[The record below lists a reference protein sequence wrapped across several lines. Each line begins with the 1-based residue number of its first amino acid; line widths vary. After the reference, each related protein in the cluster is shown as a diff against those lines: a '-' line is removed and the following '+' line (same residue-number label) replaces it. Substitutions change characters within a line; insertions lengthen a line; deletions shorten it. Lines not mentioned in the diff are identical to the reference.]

1 MEEIAGAAA
10 PLGDS
15 SQTVSHCHDFC
26 VLQKNT
32 DSSNWICWA
41 ILREHMKL
49 GEGME
54 GGRCGRSLKSVDEY
68 DQDSLYEILKELIQ
82 IFLK

>member
-1 MEEIAGAAA
+1 
-10 PLGDS
+10 
-15 SQTVSHCHDFC
+15 
-26 VLQKNT
+26 
-32 DSSNWICWA
+32 
-41 ILREHMKL
+41 MKL

-68 DQDSLYEILKELIQ
+68 YQNTLNEILKELIQ